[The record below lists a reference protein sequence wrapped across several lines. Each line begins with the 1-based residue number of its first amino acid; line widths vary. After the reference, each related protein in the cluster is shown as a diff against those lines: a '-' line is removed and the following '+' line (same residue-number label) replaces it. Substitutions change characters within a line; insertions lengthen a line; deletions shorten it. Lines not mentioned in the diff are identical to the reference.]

1 MLADE
6 IFEVSRFVASAT
18 LKYAYN
24 SISSVNIKV
33 RGFSVLPSLQWSNTK
48 PSIGSALLVRTL
60 EPSVLTWGVA

>member
-24 SISSVNIKV
+24 SISSVKV
-33 RGFSVLPSLQWSNTK
+33 KVSGFSVLPSLQWSNTK
-48 PSIGSALLVRTL
+48 PSIGLALLVRML
-60 EPSVLTWGVA
+60 EPSVPTWGVA